1 MTTKATLY
9 LDDKIYKAYKIK
21 AVQMNK
27 TVSEL
32 VTEAMRCQLGE
43 DLTDIM
49 AVRER
54 ANDEVESYEEFL
66 EGLKRDG
73 LI

>member
-1 MTTKATLY
+1 MATKATLY
-9 LDDKIYKAYKIK
+9 LDEKIYTAYKIK
-21 AVQMNK
+21 AAQTNK
-27 TVSEL
+27 SVSEL
-32 VTEAMRCQLGE
+32 VTEAMRYQLDE

-54 ANDEVESYEEFL
+54 ADDDVESYEEFL

>member
-9 LDDKIYKAYKIK
+9 IDEKLYKAFKIK
-21 AVQMNK
+21 AAHTDQ
-27 TVSEL
+27 TLSEL
-32 VTEAMRCQLGE
+32 VADAMRAQLNE
-43 DLTDIM
+43 DLDDIK
-49 AVRER
+49 AIRER
-54 ANDEVESYEEFL
+54 GDDPTESYEQFL